1 VPYIDLMSLMFY
13 SIAVINPSFSEGW
26 SNTVE
31 QAKAMRKKT
40 IISNITVHREQKNS
54 DTVLF
59 KPNDHNK
66 LREILDKEYLKHLKI
81 KKKI

>member
-1 VPYIDLMSLMFY
+1 MPYIDLMSLMFY

-40 IISNITVHREQKNS
+40 IISNITVHREQKI
-54 DTVLF
+54 VILF
-59 KPNDHNK
+59 
-66 LREILDKEYLKHLKI
+66 YLNPMI
-81 KKKI
+81 TIS